1 MIERAIQA
9 WKIKDP
15 LSIFRYRIMT
25 LILPVSMFPL
35 YNLINLNRNSI
46 IFREETAL
54 LNINRWLTIEIW
66 DIISVGTILLIFL
79 LGTSVI
85 FFLQEVIPI
94 IKDSFTRKKND
105 DRNTFPVDRET
116 DSMATE
122 LSNLLGIEKPS
133 VKLIRDRNPVILTSG
148 TKNHS
153 IVISSGLISVLD
165 KEQRYSAIAHELA
178 HIMRRSNATTWAIFI
193 IRILMFF
200 NPIALIVFRRIIQDD
215 EHICDDITVSLTR
228 KPFALADTLKVFY
241 SSSYE
246 KKTSIGWRIRSIK
259 NEIESHS
266 HDQMLT
272 ERIARLQ
279 ESIVFE
285 NKRFQWGKFILT
297 VLVITVINYYVI

>member
-9 WKIKDP
+9 WNIKDP

-54 LNINRWLTIEIW
+54 LNINRWLTIELW
-66 DIISVGTILLIFL
+66 GIIPVGTILLIFL
-79 LGTSVI
+79 LGTAVI

-94 IKDSFTRKKND
+94 IKDSFPRKKND
-105 DRNTFPVDRET
+105 DLNTFPVDRET

-122 LSNLLGIEKPS
+122 LSKLLGIEKPS
-133 VKLIRDRNPVILTSG
+133 VQLIRDRNPVILTSG
-148 TKNHS
+148 AKNHS
-153 IVISSGLISVLD
+153 IVISSGLISMLD
-165 KEQRYSAIAHELA
+165 KEQLTSAIAHELA

-193 IRILMFF
+193 MRILMFF
-200 NPIALIVFRRIIQDD
+200 NPIALIVFRRIVQDD
-215 EHICDDITVSLTR
+215 EHICDDITVSLTG

-246 KKTSIGWRIRSIK
+246 KKTSIGRRIRSIK
-259 NEIESHS
+259 NEIENHS

-272 ERIARLQ
+272 ERIDRLQ

-297 VLVITVINYYVI
+297 ILVIIVINYYVI